1 MEQMGQYGLHP
12 ELRAVFYGENNKS
25 ISPTLKNILFYQNI
39 ICWLSYES
47 FFILCNFFCPKTVIS
62 S

>member
-25 ISPTLKNILFYQNI
+25 ISSAFKNILFYQNI
-39 ICWLSYES
+39 IC
-47 FFILCNFFCPKTVIS
+47 
-62 S
+62 